1 METTNENITVINKKF
16 DCIIEL
22 LSNLNTR
29 LDETNDKIEIIENKL
44 NNLSLK
50 IDKEV
55 LEECQKMGGHIDFIE
70 EVYDNVKYPL
80 GYICKKV
87 KNLIGNSEHK
97 YTLKNLS
104 DENDIIK

>member
-1 METTNENITVINKKF
+1 METTNKNNAVVNNKF
-16 DCIIEL
+16 DFIIDL

-29 LDETNDKIEIIENKL
+29 FDEINNKIEIIENKL
-44 NNLSLK
+44 DNLSLK
-50 IDKEV
+50 IDEEV

-80 GYICKKV
+80 GYICKRV
-87 KNLIGNSEHK
+87 KNLIGNSEQQ

-104 DENDIIK
+104 DDNEK